1 MMKKKVNEITI
12 NWLTIDKEGNPKFEF
27 RNFKD
32 EKKASEFVETKLSQ
46 RNVVNF
52 VEKKKC
58 SFVEEANEQAP
69 GQLTMDI

>member
-1 MMKKKVNEITI
+1 MIKRKVNEITI
-12 NWLTIDKEGNPKFEF
+12 NWLTVDEKGNPKFEF

-32 EKKASEFVETKLSQ
+32 ENKAAEFVETKLSQ
-46 RNVVNF
+46 RKVINF

-58 SFVEEANEQAP
+58 SFVEDADEQVP

>member
-1 MMKKKVNEITI
+1 MTKIKVNEITI
-12 NWLTIDKEGNPKFEF
+12 NWLTVDEKGSPKFEF

-32 EKKASEFVETKLSQ
+32 EGKATEFVETKLSQ
-46 RNVVNF
+46 KKVINF

-58 SFVEEANEQAP
+58 SFVEEADEQTP

>member
-1 MMKKKVNEITI
+1 MKVKKVNEITI
-12 NWLTIDKEGNPKFEF
+12 NWLTINEKGEPKFEF

-32 EKKASEFVETKLSQ
+32 ENKAAEFVETKLSQ
-46 RNVVNF
+46 RKVINF

-58 SFVEEANEQAP
+58 SFIEDIDEQAP

>member
-1 MMKKKVNEITI
+1 MKKIKVNKVTI
-12 NWLTIDKEGNPKFEF
+12 NWFIVDENGEPKFQY
-27 RNFKD
+27 RNFTD
-32 EKKASEFVETKLSQ
+32 EQKAAEFVETKLSQ

-58 SFVEEANEQAP
+58 SFVDDNEQVP